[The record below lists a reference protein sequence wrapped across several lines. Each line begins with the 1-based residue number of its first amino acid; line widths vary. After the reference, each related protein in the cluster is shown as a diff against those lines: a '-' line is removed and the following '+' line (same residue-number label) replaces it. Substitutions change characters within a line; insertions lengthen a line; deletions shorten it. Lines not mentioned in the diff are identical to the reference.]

1 MIKNPQTRIPSWN
14 VPISHNE
21 HACMY
26 QIDLTDAFTK
36 QDVSDLMAN
45 TSWAIRSTIDIVP
58 EASQLAAIFGRAYN
72 SIYPSLLIDIQLG
85 KIGKAI
91 DHNTAS

>member
-1 MIKNPQTRIPSWN
+1 
-14 VPISHNE
+14 
-21 HACMY
+21 MY
-26 QIDLTDAFTK
+26 QIDLTDTFTN

-58 EASQLAAIFGRAYN
+58 EASKVAAIFRRAYN
-72 SIYPSLLIDIQLG
+72 SIYPSLLLDIQLG

-91 DHNTAS
+91 DHNTTS

>member
-1 MIKNPQTRIPSWN
+1 MNSILER
-14 VPISHNE
+14 
-21 HACMY
+21 AY
-26 QIDLTDAFTK
+26 

-91 DHNTAS
+91 DHNTTSYDSRSYDHDQMR